1 MNHRRAGDETG
12 RSLPDETFLSDQ
24 ELAAA
29 TELRAYAARVAPEP
43 SSSFADRVM
52 ADVERRPA
60 SLGAESGPRA
70 AASRVAASAG
80 ARLRVAFAQASG
92 GSRIPL
98 RIRLQATVT
107 LLLLALAVSAGAALA
122 AQSAATVYNWVVEPP
137 APAISSPSQTAGP
150 QIESASPSAIPDHP
164 GATNHP
170 GNTDHP
176 NPSNHPGNTDH
187 PNPSNHPGN
196 TDHPNPSNHP
206 GNTDHPNPS
215 NHPGNT
221 DHPNPSDHPGVKST
235 PTPT

>member
-1 MNHRRAGDETG
+1 MSHRRAGDETG

-29 TELRAYAARVAPEP
+29 SELRAYAARVAPEP

-60 SLGAESGPRA
+60 AIGAKSGHLTAGPRA

-107 LLLLALAVSAGAALA
+107 LLLLALAVSAGVALA

-137 APAISSPSQTAGP
+137 APAISRQSQTAGP

-164 GATNHP
+164 SATKHP

-176 NPSNHPGNTDH
+176 S
-187 PNPSNHPGN
+187 
-196 TDHPNPSNHP
+196 
-206 GNTDHPNPS
+206 
-215 NHPGNT
+215 
-221 DHPNPSDHPGVKST
+221 VKST